1 MSGPAWLTDEE
12 QRMWR
17 KLVAMTTLLP
27 AALDAR
33 LQREAGLTHF
43 SYWVLAMLSEARDRS
58 LRMSEL
64 AARCNSSLSRLSHVV
79 GKLEARG
86 WVRRQRPADDARG
99 NLAVLTDEGFA
110 KVVATAPGHV
120 EQVRALVFDRLTL
133 EQVHQIDEIC
143 AALLTELDPGGR
155 VAALPD

>member
-1 MSGPAWLTDEE
+1 MSGPAWLTDEQ

-17 KLVAMTTLLP
+17 KLVAVTTLLP

-33 LQREAGLTHF
+33 LQREAGMTHF
-43 SYWVLAMLSEARDRS
+43 SYWVLAMLSEARGQS

-79 GKLEARG
+79 GKLEDRG
-86 WVRRQRPADDARG
+86 WVRRQRPAEDARG

-110 KVVATAPGHV
+110 KVVVTAPGHV
-120 EQVRALVFDRLTL
+120 AQARALVFDKLTP
-133 EQVHQIDEIC
+133 EQVRQLDGIC
-143 AALLTELDPGGR
+143 SALLSELDPSGR

>member
-1 MSGPAWLTDEE
+1 
-12 QRMWR
+12 MWR
-17 KLVAMTTLLP
+17 KLVATTTLLP

-43 SYWVLAMLSEARDRS
+43 SFWVLAMLSEARDRC

-79 GKLEARG
+79 GKLEDRG
-86 WVRRQRPADDARG
+86 WVRRQRPAEDARG

-110 KVVATAPGHV
+110 KVVATAPGHLAQV
-120 EQVRALVFDRLTL
+120 RELVFDHLTPEQVRQLDG
-133 EQVHQIDEIC
+133 IC
-143 AALLTELDPGGR
+143 ASLLNELDPAGR